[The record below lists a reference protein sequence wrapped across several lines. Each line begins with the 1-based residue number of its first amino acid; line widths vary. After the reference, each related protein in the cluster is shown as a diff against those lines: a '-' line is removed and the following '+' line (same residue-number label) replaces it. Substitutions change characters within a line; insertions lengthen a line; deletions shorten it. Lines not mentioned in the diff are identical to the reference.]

1 MRYHDDNLDEAVRE
15 ERSFELKRPPV
26 QSDVGIRDDAKLG
39 VWTTQEV
46 IVHMLARCD
55 LHQHNVHCLDEA
67 MDELAESWD
76 VKGVKQ
82 PFLTHPAQIWA
93 VLSIADEF
101 AKYGR
106 LGGLHDVLRQAMSQL
121 PREDDEFG
129 Q

>member
-1 MRYHDDNLDEAVRE
+1 
-15 ERSFELKRPPV
+15 
-26 QSDVGIRDDAKLG
+26 
-39 VWTTQEV
+39 
-46 IVHMLARCD
+46 MLARCD